1 MLSVF
6 GGNFSRTGNGLLLH
20 PRDHVSA
27 YSNDIDISHVF
38 DQKAVLRRG
47 SLLLLFLGLT
57 KVYLDSVASRSFYF
71 RNKRAKYTYAH
82 TTPTHTHAH
91 INVIILNF
99 FKRLMHN

>member
-6 GGNFSRTGNGLLLH
+6 AVNFSRTGNGLLLH

-47 SLLLLFLGLT
+47 SLFLGLT

-71 RNKRAKYTYAH
+71 RN
-82 TTPTHTHAH
+82 
-91 INVIILNF
+91 
-99 FKRLMHN
+99 